1 MSMAIAAT
9 VPTYRLRLPRPHVA
23 QRQVVAEASRFNVLA
38 CGRRWGKTT
47 LAIDRLIQPVLQG
60 KPAAW
65 FAPTYKNL
73 GEAWRDVKKAL
84 APLIRRVSEQ
94 EHRLELL
101 TNGVI
106 DFWSLDGATA
116 ETTRGRKYALAI
128 VDEAA
133 LVVNLDSVWQEVI
146 RPTLTDMRG
155 GAWFLSSPRGFN
167 YFKTLFDYGQDP
179 LRPLWKSWQMP
190 TGSNPFIDQE
200 EIELARQDTAESR
213 FNQEYLAQFVA
224 FEGAVFRNV
233 MQRAIAQPQG
243 GPLKEHDYVF
253 GVDWGRSLDYT
264 VVTVLDATARAVVH
278 VDRFNQID
286 YSVQRDRLKAAWEHW
301 RPAVVIA
308 EANSMGQPIIDQLH
322 RDGLN
327 VVPFMT
333 TQFSK
338 AQVIGELALA
348 FERADI
354 AIIPDTVLLAELQA
368 YQQEPTASGMMRY
381 GAPSGQHDDTV
392 MSLAMA
398 WSALAEDRG
407 PMVMVHEERVVI
419 SEY

>member
-1 MSMAIAAT
+1 MSTAAT
-9 VPTYRLRLPRPHVA
+9 VPTYRLKLPRPHVA
-23 QRQVVAEASRFNVLA
+23 QRKVVAEASRFNVLV

-47 LAIDRLIQPVLQG
+47 LAIDRLMQPVLQG

-84 APLIRRVSEQ
+84 APLIRRISEQ
-94 EHRLELL
+94 DHRLELL
-101 TNGVI
+101 TNGVV

-128 VDEAA
+128 IDEAA
-133 LVVNLDSVWQEVI
+133 LVENLESVYQEVI
-146 RPTLTDMRG
+146 RPTLTDLRG

-190 TGSNPFIDQE
+190 TVSNPHIDAA
-200 EIELARQDTAESR
+200 EIELARQDTLPSR

-233 MQRAIAQPQG
+233 MARASAKPQS
-243 GPLKEHDYVF
+243 GPVRDHEYAF

-264 VVTVLDATARAVVH
+264 VITVLDATTRELVH

-301 RPAVVIA
+301 RPVVVIA

-322 RDGLN
+322 REGLP
-327 VVPFMT
+327 VTPFMT
-333 TQFSK
+333 TAFSK
-338 AQVIGELALA
+338 GQVIGELALA
-348 FERADI
+348 FEQGTI
-354 AIIPDTVLLAELQA
+354 AVLPDPVLLAELQA
-368 YQQEPTASGMMRY
+368 YQQEATITGRMRY

-392 MSLAMA
+392 MSLAMV
-398 WSALAEDRG
+398 WSALCEPHG
-407 PMVMVHEERVVI
+407 PTVVGYEERVVI